1 MQLHWEYVRMKYA
14 EKRTRGRFKLSDIQ
28 RIILSD
34 IVQGIFLVIEWQ
46 GTLIT
51 VDIVALVLD
60 IVILIET
67 KG

>member
-1 MQLHWEYVRMKYA
+1 MQ
-14 EKRTRGRFKLSDIQ
+14 EKKTRGRFKLNDLP

-34 IVQGIFLVIEWQ
+34 VVQEIFLVIEWQ
-46 GTLIT
+46 RTLIT
-51 VDIVALVLD
+51 VDVFALVLD

>member
-1 MQLHWEYVRMKYA
+1 MQK
-14 EKRTRGRFKLSDIQ
+14 KRTRGRFKLSDIQ
-28 RIILSD
+28 RITLYD
-34 IVQGIFLVIEWQ
+34 FVQGIFLVVEWQ
-46 GTLIT
+46 RTLIT

>member
-1 MQLHWEYVRMKYA
+1 MIFNA
-14 EKRTRGRFKLSDIQ
+14 
-28 RIILSD
+28 IILSD
-34 IVQGIFLVIEWQ
+34 ILQGIFLVMEWQ
-46 GTLIT
+46 RTLIT

>member
-1 MQLHWEYVRMKYA
+1 MQLHLEYVRMKYA
-14 EKRTRGRFKLSDIQ
+14 EEKTRGRFKLSDIQ

-34 IVQGIFLVIEWQ
+34 IVQGTFFVIEGQ
-46 GTLIT
+46 RTLIA
-51 VDIVALVLD
+51 VDVFALVLD